1 MTNKSIGGIIIIVK
15 ERELIQMKLFRKYY
29 VKKMVK
35 QIDKSIKVKFGKR
48 LECAPTERTIYVAFK
63 TDKIDKM
70 TFMAYVKEIDKKCKF
85 NDLMLGIL
93 HEIGHIY
100 TYDERDEE
108 PYNRDV
114 ELLSKLFQEKM
125 LTDRQL
131 NEFYLR
137 LPMESKATH
146 WAVEFARLNKAF
158 CKRYQAKI
166 GND

>member
-1 MTNKSIGGIIIIVK
+1 
-15 ERELIQMKLFRKYY
+15 MKLFRKYY

-35 QIDKSIKVKFGKR
+35 QIDKSIKVKFGKT
-48 LECAPTERTIYVAFK
+48 LQCEPTENTIYVAFK
-63 TDKIDKM
+63 TDKIDKI
-70 TFMAYVKEIDKKCKF
+70 TFMEYVKEIDKKCKF

-108 PYNRDV
+108 EYNRDTD
-114 ELLSKLFQEKM
+114 LLSLLFKENKL
-125 LTDRQL
+125 TARQV

-146 WAVEFARLNKAF
+146 WAVEFARLNKNF
-158 CKRYQAKI
+158 CKEFQRKI